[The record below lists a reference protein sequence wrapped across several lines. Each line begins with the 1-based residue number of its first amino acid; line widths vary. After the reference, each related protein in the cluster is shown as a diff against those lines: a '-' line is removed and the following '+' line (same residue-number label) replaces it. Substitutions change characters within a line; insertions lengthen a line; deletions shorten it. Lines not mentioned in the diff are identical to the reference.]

1 MLKNAA
7 VVGIAGLMLGASP
20 AAANSIG
27 DAGRVALTM
36 IGGGG
41 ATAIGCMAIALLT
54 EEVDEGYDRRGLYL
68 ALGPSYARENFS
80 NYAITSLVDGE
91 LQENLRALRGT
102 PIKGTPTT
110 MPPGDRG
117 IYSVSVSDVDDD
129 TFGVMGRV
137 GYRCHP
143 HVSSELQFEWLDDFN
158 GSLAESSLDNTN
170 DTLRNFNL
178 SLETLVFTA
187 NMKGHLLTGR
197 FQPFVLGGFGFMRM
211 ETKSQDITP
220 NATARTDVCPA
231 DSGVPPDP
239 NPPCWAAQESERQVN
254 VALRIGG
261 GIDFYLTE
269 SIVMSAEA
277 SYLMPTGKLDNMDFY
292 SIGLGLQ
299 YRF

>member
-27 DAGRVALTM
+27 DGGRVALTM

-54 EEVDEGYDRRGLYL
+54 EEVEEGYDRRGLYL

-80 NYAITSLVDGE
+80 DNAITNLVDGD
-91 LQENLRALRGT
+91 LQVNLMALRGT
-102 PIKGTPTT
+102 PIKGNPTT

-117 IYSVSVSDVDDD
+117 IYTFGLSDIDDD
-129 TFGVMGRV
+129 TFGVMGRG

-143 HVSSELQFEWLDDFN
+143 HVSAEMQFEWLDDFN
-158 GSLAESSLDNTN
+158 GLLAETSLDNTN
-170 DTLRNFNL
+170 DTLRNFSL
-178 SLETLVFTA
+178 SLETFVFTA

-197 FQPFVLGGFGFMRM
+197 FQPFVLGGIGFMRM
-211 ETKSQDITP
+211 ESKSRDITP

-231 DSGVPPDP
+231 DTDDPPDP
-239 NPPCWAAQESERQVN
+239 NPPCWAAQASERQVN

-269 SIVMSAEA
+269 NIVMSAEG
-277 SYLMPTGKLDNMDFY
+277 SYLMPTGRLDNMDYY
-292 SIGLGLQ
+292 SIGVGLQ

>member
-1 MLKNAA
+1 MLKKAA
-7 VVGIAGLMLGASP
+7 VVGMAGLVLGVSP
-20 AAANSIG
+20 AAADSLSNGST
-27 DAGRVALTM
+27 VALTM

-54 EEVDEGYDRRGLYL
+54 DEVEEGYDRRGIYL

-80 NYAITSLVDGE
+80 DNAVTNLVDGK
-91 LQENLRALRGT
+91 LQENLMALRGT

-110 MPPGDRG
+110 MPAGDLG
-117 IYSVSVSDVDDD
+117 VYTFDLSDIDDD
-129 TFGVMGRV
+129 TFGVMGRG

-143 HVSSELQFEWLDDFN
+143 HVSAEMQFEWLDDFN

-178 SLETLVFTA
+178 SIETLVFTA

-211 ETKSQDITP
+211 ETKSRDITP

-231 DSGVPPDP
+231 DAGVPPDP
-239 NPPCWAAQESERQVN
+239 NPPCWAAQASERQVN
-254 VALRIGG
+254 VALRLGG
-261 GIDFYLTE
+261 GIDVYLTE
-269 SIVMSAEA
+269 NIVMSAEA
-277 SYLMPTGKLDNMDFY
+277 SYLMPTGKLDNMDYY
-292 SIGLGLQ
+292 SIGVGLQ